1 MDFNV
6 CRDRGNSRFQQS
18 DTAQDQTNPVAHQTF
33 RGHKSQKV
41 FHPPNKKKIKT
52 NKSGRYMHI
61 FGYLWKHTGQTG
73 NQAVCCQNTVMSR
86 QRRNGEHTLPWTTD
100 FPCSW
105 DNRNPT
111 PSSSSG
117 ALCTSEWG
125 SISSCWQTRLQSIL
139 EEEAVARSVAGFPR
153 SVPPGGKTGIKSG
166 CPRLTF
172 SHLSPGLVW

>member
-1 MDFNV
+1 MSAVTEADFSSLILH
-6 CRDRGNSRFQQS
+6 R
-18 DTAQDQTNPVAHQTF
+18 TKQTQLHIKRSVATRVRRYFIHQM
-33 RGHKSQKV
+33 
-41 FHPPNKKKIKT
+41 KKKIKT

-139 EEEAVARSVAGFPR
+139 EEEAAARSVAGFSPLGPPR
-153 SVPPGGKTGIKSG
+153 REDRDQVRMSQIDLFSP
-166 CPRLTF
+166 LTWT
-172 SHLSPGLVW
+172 SMIRQ